1 MSLHKSWEDK
11 IIDYVDENF
20 TEEEIKKADINDV
33 TMAYLEGASDFQ
45 KRVIENILTYRNG
58 FKEKEITYKAI
69 SNILQIIKNL
79 KAE

>member
-1 MSLHKSWEDK
+1 MSLDKSWDEKGENINQLDDFDALG
-11 IIDYVDENF
+11 DYY
-20 TEEEIKKADINDV
+20 IQ
-33 TMAYLEGASDFQ
+33 GASDFQ
-45 KRVIENILTYRNG
+45 KRVIENILTYKNG